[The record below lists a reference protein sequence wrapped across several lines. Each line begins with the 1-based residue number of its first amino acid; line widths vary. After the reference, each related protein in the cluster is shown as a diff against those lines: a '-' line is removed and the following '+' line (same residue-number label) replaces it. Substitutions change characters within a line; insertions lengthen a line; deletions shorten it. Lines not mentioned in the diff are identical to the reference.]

1 MKNVTPE
8 PTATESTALLILPGL
23 DAAVPTATEAARKM
37 RDDLLAVSRR
47 GTLVASADSA
57 QRAGMILKDITAFIR
72 LIEATRAAVK
82 APVIQLGKD
91 VDAAAGELVRE
102 LEAEKVRIGN
112 LIAQFQA
119 AERAREEEA
128 RRRAAEEQARI
139 IREQQERERKAREE
153 AEAAERARRMAE
165 ERAKAEAA
173 ELEAKASRARS
184 AERQAELQAQAE
196 AKRKADAE
204 AAAKAEADRQAAL
217 AKEEAARVDAQK
229 ALAATNTAV
238 SMAASTK
245 IAGISLRKDV
255 EFEVTDIVAL
265 YDALPGMVLLTPN
278 KAAIK
283 AHLKTLPEGQSLP
296 GVSHRWI
303 HGTSVR

>member
-1 MKNVTPE
+1 MINVTP
-8 PTATESTALLILPGL
+8 TAPESTALLVLSGL
-23 DAAVPTATEAARKM
+23 DAVTPSATAAARKM
-37 RDDLLAVSRR
+37 RDDLLAVSRK
-47 GTLVASADSA
+47 GTVVASAESA
-57 QRAGMILKDITAFIR
+57 QRAGVILKDITAFLR

-91 VDAAAGELVRE
+91 VDAAAAELVRE
-102 LEAEKVRIGN
+102 LEAEKVRIGG

-128 RRRAAEEQARI
+128 RRKAAEEQARI

-153 AEAAERARRMAE
+153 AEAAERARREAE
-165 ERAKAEAA
+165 EKARREAA
-173 ELEAKASRARS
+173 ELEAKAARARS

-196 AKRKADAE
+196 ARRKAEAE
-204 AAAKAEADRQAAL
+204 AAAKAAQARAAAEAKAEQERI
-217 AKEEAARVDAQK
+217 EAQK

-238 SMAASTK
+238 SMATPTK
-245 IAGISLRKDV
+245 IAGVSLRKDV

-283 AHLKTLPEGQSLP
+283 AHLKTLPEGQTLP
-296 GVSHRWI
+296 GVTHRWI
-303 HGTSVR
+303 HGTAVR